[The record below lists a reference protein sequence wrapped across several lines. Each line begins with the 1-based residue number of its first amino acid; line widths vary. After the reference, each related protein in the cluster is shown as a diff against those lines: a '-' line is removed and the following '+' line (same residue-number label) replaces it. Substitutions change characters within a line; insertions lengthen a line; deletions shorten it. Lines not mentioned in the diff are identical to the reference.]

1 MTRVAKQKG
10 RLGQNEIR
18 DKLLETFPELEPD
31 DIKGCVMGDNGEDI
45 QFSPAARK
53 KLPLS
58 IEVKRR
64 KTGLQTAY
72 NYLEQASSQNKGE
85 PVVCYRSDRKP
96 WIVMIGLDHYA
107 QLLRSWNDNK
117 SVGNNRRSNR
127 SRRSRLR
134 G

>member
-1 MTRVAKQKG
+1 MSRSSKAKG

-18 DKLLETFPELEPD
+18 DKLLETFPEFEPD
-31 DIKGCVMGDNGEDI
+31 DIKGCIMGDNGEDI
-45 QFSPAARK
+45 QFSPTARK

-64 KTGLQTAY
+64 KSGLQTAY
-72 NYLEQASSQNKGE
+72 NYMEQASSHNKGE

-96 WIVMIGLDHYA
+96 WIVMVGLDHYA

-117 SVGNNRRSNR
+117 SMGNIRRTSKR
-127 SRRSRLR
+127 K
-134 G
+134 